1 MALRGDDL
9 VLEDDLDLDGV
20 TRVEVLAVVGDRLP
34 VHDVLRAALAQ
45 LERVRVAVHREEGVA
60 RAVAGGVRVR
70 LRMWSDI
77 IRHCINAQPVRARGE
92 MDA

>member
-1 MALRGDDL
+1 MRYRRRTERPALEWARTRGRGSCGGGRRGGL

-20 TRVEVLAVVGDRLP
+20 ARVEVLAVVGDRLP
-34 VHDVLRAALAQ
+34 VHDVLEAGLAQ

-70 LRMWSDI
+70 L
-77 IRHCINAQPVRARGE
+77 
-92 MDA
+92 

>member
-1 MALRGDDL
+1 MRYRPRAERPALEWARTRGRGSGGGGWRGGL

-20 TRVEVLAVVGDRLP
+20 ARVEVLAVVGDRLP
-34 VHDVLRAALAQ
+34 VHDVLEAGLAQ

-70 LRMWSDI
+70 L
-77 IRHCINAQPVRARGE
+77 
-92 MDA
+92 